1 MENAL
6 RMTLIVV
13 WCMFFG
19 FFSVMGY
26 LDETLTQ
33 EKKTVILVGL
43 LLVLTAYLAFEWFT
57 RSQGP
62 AITEE
67 ELIAENAEEKK
78 VKKDPRSQLDERV
91 LRRLHLYTKDN
102 EQELKAAIPP
112 KPPKKRKK
120 PALSTPKKV

>member
-43 LLVLTAYLAFEWFT
+43 LLVLAAYLAFEWFT
-57 RSQGP
+57 RSQEP

-78 VKKDPRSQLDERV
+78 VKEDPRSQLDERV

-102 EQELKAAIPP
+102 EQELKAAITP

>member
-1 MENAL
+1 MENVL

-43 LLVLTAYLAFEWFT
+43 LLVLATYLAFEWFT
-57 RSQGP
+57 RSQEP
-62 AITEE
+62 ATTEE
-67 ELIAENAEEKK
+67 ELMAENAEEKK
-78 VKKDPRSQLDERV
+78 GER
-91 LRRLHLYTKDN
+91 R
-102 EQELKAAIPP
+102 
-112 KPPKKRKK
+112 
-120 PALSTPKKV
+120 PAFPIR